1 MELYERIRELR
12 KNHLHMSQTDFG
24 ERLGV
29 SLSVINNIENNRLA
43 RPDQKLSLL
52 KLICKEFSVNEEWL
66 MNGIEPMFVE
76 PETFNL
82 HDFAKEHNITKLETE
97 IVKTYLE
104 LDPSV
109 RKMLIEHFKSHMLD
123 QLTTETENEPPQPM
137 DKLME
142 SIKSKKNENLN
153 ANRTVPK
160 MSREEIHAELDRQ
173 LDTEKEAAENAR
185 GYGRGSSDTATG

>member
-24 ERLGV
+24 KRLGV

-43 RPDQKLSLL
+43 KPEQKLSLL

-66 MNGIEPMFVE
+66 MNGTEPMFVE

-97 IVKTYLE
+97 IVKAYLE
-104 LDPSV
+104 LDSGV
-109 RKMLIEHFKSHMLD
+109 RKMLIEHFKDYLRGQLADESEREPTVEELEAEYKKSRLD
-123 QLTTETENEPPQPM
+123 SARKTGSSVMNTTGGAAA
-137 DKLME
+137 
-142 SIKSKKNENLN
+142 KNEK
-153 ANRTVPK
+153 A
-160 MSREEIHAELDRQ
+160 SGA
-173 LDTEKEAAENAR
+173 
-185 GYGRGSSDTATG
+185 

>member
-123 QLTTETENEPPQPM
+123 QLTTET
-137 DKLME
+137 
-142 SIKSKKNENLN
+142 
-153 ANRTVPK
+153 
-160 MSREEIHAELDRQ
+160 
-173 LDTEKEAAENAR
+173 
-185 GYGRGSSDTATG
+185 

>member
-12 KNHLHMSQTDFG
+12 KNYLHMSQTDFG

-29 SLSVINNIENNRLA
+29 SRSVIKNIELNALA
-43 RPDQKLSLL
+43 KPDQKLSLL

-66 MNGIEPMFVE
+66 MDGKEPMFVE
-76 PETFNL
+76 PDTFNL

-109 RKMLIEHFKSHMLD
+109 RKMLIEHFKSHLLD
-123 QLTTETENEPPQPM
+123 QIAAEAEKEPTTEELEAEY
-137 DKLME
+137 K
-142 SIKSKKNENLN
+142 KSRLN
-153 ANRTVPK
+153 SVRKTGSSASSTIDGKGN
-160 MSREEIHAELDRQ
+160 A
-173 LDTEKEAAENAR
+173 KEA
-185 GYGRGSSDTATG
+185 